1 MAAFGNA
8 VVTLLNRDAELK
20 LEIIKAESTRIL
32 EMIKTG
38 DTEKAAKNLEF
49 LIKTGLITDEE
60 RVKRL
65 AEFLKNRPPGTGPS
79 LPGPSPKFGFE
90 PSEFLPE

>member
-1 MAAFGNA
+1 M
-8 VVTLLNRDAELK
+8 TLLNRDAELK

-49 LIKTGLITDEE
+49 LIKTGLIADEE

-65 AEFLKNRPPGTGPS
+65 AEFLKESSTGDRPVTAGPLS
-79 LPGPSPKFGFE
+79 
-90 PSEFLPE
+90 